1 MDKRPCER
9 IQYLRLVWV
18 GAWGFVGAPA
28 QQNVGQCVPFPYDRV
43 CVLPSQGVSGDTT
56 Y

>member
-28 QQNVGQCVPFPYDRV
+28 QQNVGQCV
-43 CVLPSQGVSGDTT
+43 LPSQGVSGDTT